1 MDYMI
6 VYAHPNPRS
15 FNFAVRRQV
24 EEKLREKKK
33 TYIIRDLYLLHF
45 NPVLSNHDFLSF
57 SQGKVPDDI
66 KKEQEYVGKAD
77 TLIFIYPI
85 WWFAMPAIVKGYID
99 RVFSRGFAYSI
110 GENGAV
116 KGELS
121 GKKAI
126 IFNTT
131 GGGRE
136 QYERLG
142 YKESLRRT
150 VESGTL
156 QLCGLEI
163 ARHEYFYAVPTI
175 TDRERKKMLEQI
187 ALIEF

>member
-6 VYAHPNPRS
+6 IYAHPNPKS
-15 FNFAVRRQV
+15 FNLAIRRQL
-24 EEKLREKKK
+24 EEKLREKER

-45 NPVLSNHDFLSF
+45 NPVLSNQDFLSF
-57 SQGKVPDDI
+57 SQGKVPEDI
-66 KKEQEYVGKAD
+66 RKEQEYVSKAD

-85 WWFAMPAIVKGYID
+85 WWFGMPAILKGYID

-110 GENGAV
+110 SENGAV

-131 GGGRE
+131 GGARE

-142 YKESLRRT
+142 YKEALRRT
-150 VESGTL
+150 VESGVL

-163 ARHEYFYAVPTI
+163 VCHEYFYAVSTVS
-175 TDRERKKMLEQI
+175 DQERRKMLEYI
-187 ALIEF
+187 ALSEF